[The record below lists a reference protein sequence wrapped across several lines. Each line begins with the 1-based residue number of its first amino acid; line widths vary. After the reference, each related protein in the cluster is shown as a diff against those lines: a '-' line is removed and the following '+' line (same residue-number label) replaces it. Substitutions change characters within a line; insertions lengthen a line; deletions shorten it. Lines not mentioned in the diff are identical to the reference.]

1 MPDSMMAQ
9 PSSTPAEVPKA
20 HDGAHYDNPTS
31 KPVLGPVSV
40 ADKTSTQ
47 RITWVLLFTV
57 MAGVIGAGFVLG
69 LLE

>member
-1 MPDSMMAQ
+1 MAQ
-9 PSSTPAEVPKA
+9 PNTTPAEVPEA

-31 KPVLGPVSV
+31 KPVLGPVGL

-47 RITWVLLFTV
+47 RVAWALLFMV
-57 MAGVIGAGFVLG
+57 MAGVLGAGFVLG

>member
-1 MPDSMMAQ
+1 MLDSMMAQ
-9 PSSTPAEVPKA
+9 TSSTPAEVPKA

-31 KPVLGPVSV
+31 KPVLGPVNV